1 MSVDAYKQKAT
12 AKLEEQK
19 AAIDSGRAELS
30 GLAADAR
37 LESEKQLQKL
47 EEGYEA
53 ATTKMAEL
61 SDAGEDAWAEFT
73 ESVGSTWDSVADRV
87 KKLFS

>member
-1 MSVDAYKQKAT
+1 MSVDAYKQKAA
-12 AKLEEQK
+12 AKLDEQK
-19 AAIDSGRAELS
+19 AAIDSAKAKLG

-37 LESEKQLQKL
+37 LEAEKQLHKL

-61 SDAGEDAWAEFT
+61 TDAGEDAWAEFS
-73 ESVGSTWDSVADRV
+73 ESVGSTWDGVADRV